1 MRSILLSLLPIL
13 MPASI
18 GVPIGCG
25 SLVAEAAQLDVEVKQ
40 FLEQNFAKE
49 PLLRSVQVKSVQVVH
64 VNGNQYRAIATLA
77 TRRGEQ
83 QLSVNVVY
91 SIDGGGFME
100 VEALDMAALRLGQ
113 M

>member
-1 MRSILLSLLPIL
+1 
-13 MPASI
+13 
-18 GVPIGCG
+18 
-25 SLVAEAAQLDVEVKQ
+25 
-40 FLEQNFAKE
+40 
-49 PLLRSVQVKSVQVVH
+49 